1 MHAGVEA
8 LLTDGGSQRH
18 RHFRKAERVA
28 QHGVGADRRPSRECA
43 EQDVSLDTEPVAPQ
57 DTNAE
62 WYRQRSQGNG
72 DLSVAAHLCQRA
84 HERSGCDEHGVGGT
98 GEQLGDDARHAAL
111 RAAKHLRDGAIR
123 HPHA

>member
-1 MHAGVEA
+1 M
-8 LLTDGGSQRH
+8 
-18 RHFRKAERVA
+18 
-28 QHGVGADRRPSRECA
+28 
-43 EQDVSLDTEPVAPQ
+43 SLDTEPVAPQ

-62 WYRQRSQGNG
+62 WYGQRSQWNG

-84 HERSGCDEHGVGGT
+84 HERSGCDDHGVGGT
-98 GEQLGDDARHAAL
+98 GEQLGDDARRAAL